1 MVRTFEKDGAHWGS
15 ERIACSPPQPQ
26 FVKVNSLGVGCLEG
40 HVKEKQIGTALSYVV
55 LLVIILQY
63 CPMKQKRG
71 QWHCASC
78 PHCSSTIVPI
88 HKSGLFG
95 MDCLEAHVKAQQI
108 CLRVRQRYVM
118 LFVSY

>member
-71 QWHCASC
+71 QWAMALCLLPSLHAPLPQSQF
-78 PHCSSTIVPI
+78 INV
-88 HKSGLFG
+88 
-95 MDCLEAHVKAQQI
+95 DCLEWT
-108 CLRVRQRYVM
+108 
-118 LFVSY
+118 VSRHM